1 MRRGSGPRGR
11 GSNRVRQFPHPRET
25 ESIITT
31 ASDNPA
37 AEAPAPGRS
46 AIATDWA
53 QNNPVKRGAGN
64 TFRERFD
71 SFFEISF
78 RKSTVSREVRGGLV
92 TFMTMAYIVI
102 LNPLILGG
110 AVDVS
115 GGSLG
120 GVQVA
125 AVTGLT
131 AGVMT
136 ILFGVVANLPFG
148 LAAGLGINSFL
159 AVSVVGQVTWAE
171 AMGLVVIN
179 GLIIVLLSVTPLR
192 EMIFRAVPAQ
202 LKVAITV
209 GIGLFIAFI
218 GLVDAGFV
226 RSSGVASPPVQLG
239 DGGSITTI
247 PTLVFIVGL
256 LIMGVLMARKIKG
269 ALLIGILATT
279 VIAII
284 AEAIFKLG
292 PSFNPDGWNLNVPAL
307 PDAIVSLP
315 DFGLIGAFNFDAF
328 GRIGVLA
335 AVMLIFT
342 LVFTNF
348 FDAVGT
354 LTGLTKEAGLADAQ
368 GNFPRLK
375 SALVVEGIGAVAG
388 GATSGSSNTIFIDS
402 AAGVGEGARTG
413 FASVITGVLFLL
425 AMFFTPLTQV
435 VPLEVAG
442 AALVV
447 VGVLMVAQIRE
458 VEWSEFSIGLP
469 VFLTIVVMPLTYSIA
484 NGIGVGFISWVIVR
498 SLAGK
503 AKDVSVLLWIVAA
516 GFLLYFARGPVE
528 LLIGG

>member
-1 MRRGSGPRGR
+1 MEPAITATLTPRPTVRTRIDTFFEITKR
-11 GSNRVRQFPHPRET
+11 GSN
-25 ESIITT
+25 
-31 ASDNPA
+31 
-37 AEAPAPGRS
+37 
-46 AIATDWA
+46 
-53 QNNPVKRGAGN
+53 
-64 TFRERFD
+64 
-71 SFFEISF
+71 
-78 RKSTVSREVRGGLV
+78 VSREVRGGLV
-92 TFMTMAYIVI
+92 TFMTMAYIVV
-102 LNPLILGG
+102 LNPLIIGG
-110 AVDVS
+110 FGADQATLDVE
-115 GGSLG
+115 GGWLQAS
-120 GVQVA
+120 QVA

-136 ILFGVVANLPFG
+136 ILFGMVANLPFG

-179 GLIIVLLSVTPLR
+179 GLIIVLLSATSLR
-192 EMIFRAVPAQ
+192 EMIFKAVPAP
-202 LKVAITV
+202 LKTAITV

-218 GLVDAGFV
+218 GLVDSGFV
-226 RSSGVASPPVQLG
+226 RSSGAATPPVQLG
-239 DGGSITTI
+239 DGGSINTI
-247 PTLVFIVGL
+247 PTVIFVLGL
-256 LIMGVLMARKIKG
+256 LIMGVLMARKVKG
-269 ALLIGILATT
+269 ALLIGIVATT
-279 VIAII
+279 VLAII

-292 PSFNPDGWNLNVPAL
+292 PGFKNPGGWNLNVPAL
-307 PDAIVSLP
+307 PEQIVSIP
-315 DFGLIGAFNFDAF
+315 DLSLIGQFSFGAF

-335 AVMLIFT
+335 AVMLVFT

-354 LTGLTKEAGLADAQ
+354 LTGLTKEAGLADEK

-375 SALVVEGIGAVAG
+375 SALIIEGIGAVAG

-413 FASVITGVLFLL
+413 LASVVTGVLFLA

-447 VGVLMVAQIRE
+447 VGTLMVSQIKDID
-458 VEWSEFSIGLP
+458 WTDFSVGLP
-469 VFLTIVVMPLTYSIA
+469 VFVTIVVMPLTYSIA

-503 AKDVSVLLWIVAA
+503 ARRISPLMWIVAI
-516 GFLLYFARGPVE
+516 GFLLYFARGPIE
-528 LLIGG
+528 ALFA

>member
-1 MRRGSGPRGR
+1 
-11 GSNRVRQFPHPRET
+11 
-25 ESIITT
+25 
-31 ASDNPA
+31 
-37 AEAPAPGRS
+37 
-46 AIATDWA
+46 
-53 QNNPVKRGAGN
+53 
-64 TFRERFD
+64 
-71 SFFEISF
+71 
-78 RKSTVSREVRGGLV
+78 
-92 TFMTMAYIVI
+92 MAYIVV
-102 LNPLILGG
+102 LNPLIIGG
-110 AVDVS
+110 FSADQATLDVE
-115 GGSLG
+115 GGWLQAS
-120 GVQVA
+120 QVA

-179 GLIIVLLSVTPLR
+179 GLIIVLLSATSLR
-192 EMIFRAVPAQ
+192 EMIFKAVPAP
-202 LKVAITV
+202 LKTAITV

-218 GLVDAGFV
+218 GLVDSGFV
-226 RSSGVASPPVQLG
+226 RSSGIAAPPVQLG
-239 DGGSITTI
+239 DGGSINTI
-247 PTLVFIVGL
+247 PTVIFVIGL
-256 LIMGVLMARKIKG
+256 LIMGVLMARKVKG
-269 ALLIGILATT
+269 ALLIGIIATT
-279 VIAII
+279 VLAVI

-292 PSFNPDGWNLNVPAL
+292 PSFKNPGGWNLNVPAL
-307 PDAIVSLP
+307 PDQIVSIP
-315 DFGLIGAFNFDAF
+315 DLGLIGAFDFGAF

-335 AVMLIFT
+335 GVMLVFT

-354 LTGLTKEAGLADAQ
+354 LTGLTKEAGLADEK

-375 SALVVEGIGAVAG
+375 HALIIEGIGAVAG

-413 FASVITGVLFLL
+413 LASVVTGVLFLA

-447 VGVLMVAQIRE
+447 VGTLMVSQIKDID
-458 VEWSEFSIGLP
+458 WTDFSVGLP
-469 VFLTIVVMPLTYSIA
+469 VFVTIVVMPLTYSIA

-503 AKDVSVLLWIVAA
+503 TRKISPLMWIVAV
-516 GFLLYFARGPVE
+516 GFLLYFARGPIE
-528 LLIGG
+528 ALFG

>member
-1 MRRGSGPRGR
+1 
-11 GSNRVRQFPHPRET
+11 
-25 ESIITT
+25 
-31 ASDNPA
+31 
-37 AEAPAPGRS
+37 
-46 AIATDWA
+46 
-53 QNNPVKRGAGN
+53 
-64 TFRERFD
+64 
-71 SFFEISF
+71 
-78 RKSTVSREVRGGLV
+78 
-92 TFMTMAYIVI
+92 MTMAYIVV
-102 LNPLILGG
+102 LNPLIIGG
-110 AVDVS
+110 FSADQATLDVE
-115 GGSLG
+115 GGWLQAS
-120 GVQVA
+120 QVA

-179 GLIIVLLSVTPLR
+179 GLIIVLLSATSLR
-192 EMIFRAVPAQ
+192 EMIFKAVPAP
-202 LKVAITV
+202 LKTAITV

-218 GLVDAGFV
+218 GLVDSGFV
-226 RSSGVASPPVQLG
+226 RSSGAAAPPVQLG
-239 DGGSITTI
+239 DGGSINTI
-247 PTLVFIVGL
+247 PTVIFVIGL
-256 LIMGVLMARKIKG
+256 LIMGVLMARKVKG
-269 ALLIGILATT
+269 ALLIGIVATT
-279 VIAII
+279 ILAVI

-292 PSFNPDGWNLNVPAL
+292 PGFKNPGGWNLNVPAL
-307 PDAIVSLP
+307 PDQIVSIP
-315 DFGLIGAFNFDAF
+315 DLGLIGAFDFGAF

-335 AVMLIFT
+335 GVMLVFT

-354 LTGLTKEAGLADAQ
+354 LTGLTKEAGLADAK

-375 SALVVEGIGAVAG
+375 SALIIEGIGAVAG

-413 FASVITGVLFLL
+413 LASVVTGALFLA

-447 VGVLMVAQIRE
+447 VGTLMVSQIKDID
-458 VEWSEFSIGLP
+458 WTDFSVGLP
-469 VFLTIVVMPLTYSIA
+469 VFVTIVVMPLTYSIA

-503 AKDVSVLLWIVAA
+503 ARKISPLMWIVAV
-516 GFLLYFARGPVE
+516 GFLLYFARGPIE
-528 LLIGG
+528 ALFG